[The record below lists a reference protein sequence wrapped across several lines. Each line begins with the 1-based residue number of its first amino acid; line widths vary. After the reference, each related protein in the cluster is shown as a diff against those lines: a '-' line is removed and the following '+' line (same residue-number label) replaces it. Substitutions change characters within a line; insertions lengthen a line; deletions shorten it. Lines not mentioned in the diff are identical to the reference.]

1 MRGASAELLERLE
14 REVLVLDGAMGSML
28 IAAGLPAGSCPES
41 WNKSRPEAVIAVH
54 RAYVEAGCDII
65 ETNTFGGTR
74 LKLASHGLGEHAR
87 ELNILGAHLARSAC
101 RPGGYV
107 AGSIGPT
114 GRLPDT
120 LAPMGDVPPEEMSA
134 SFAEQALALAEGGV
148 DLLAIETMM
157 APEEAVLAVRAAK
170 EATGLPVMCTM
181 SFQYTAARNT
191 DRTLW
196 GTTPQE
202 AARLLCSEG
211 AEIVGCNCGDG
222 GPERAI
228 EILRK
233 MREETEAPLAA
244 YPNAGTPR
252 LVGDQTVYDMQPE
265 EMAAAYPAIV
275 EAGARIVGACCG
287 STPEHIRQIAAA
299 VRRGR
304 A

>member
-1 MRGASAELLERLE
+1 MRPRSAELLERLKHE
-14 REVLVLDGAMGSML
+14 TLVLDGAMGSML
-28 IAAGLPAGSCPES
+28 IAAGLPAGGCPES
-41 WNKSRPEAVIAVH
+41 WNKSHAEAVIAVH
-54 RAYVEAGCDII
+54 RAYAEAGCDII
-65 ETNTFGGTR
+65 ETNTFGATR
-74 LKLASHGLGEHAR
+74 LKLASHGLGDRAS
-87 ELNILGAHLARSAC
+87 ELNILGAHLARLAC

-120 LAPMGDVPPEEMSA
+120 LAPVGDVPPDEMSA

-148 DLLAIETMM
+148 DLLAVETMM
-157 APEEAVLAVRAAK
+157 APEEAVLAIRAAK

-181 SFQYTAARNT
+181 SFQYGRERNI

-202 AARLLCSEG
+202 AARALSAAG

-222 GPERAI
+222 GPARAA
-228 EILRK
+228 EILRQ
-233 MREETEAPLAA
+233 MRGETAGFLAA

-252 LVGDQTVYDMQPE
+252 LVGEQTVYDMPPE
-265 EMAAAYPAIV
+265 EMASAYPAIL

-287 STPEHIRQIAAA
+287 STPEHVRQIAAV
-299 VRRGR
+299 VRRSR